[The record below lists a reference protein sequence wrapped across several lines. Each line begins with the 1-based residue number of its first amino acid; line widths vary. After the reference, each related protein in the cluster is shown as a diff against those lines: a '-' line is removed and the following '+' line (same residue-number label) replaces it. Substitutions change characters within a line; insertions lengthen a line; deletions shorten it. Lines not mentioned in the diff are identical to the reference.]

1 MQRYPSFKTS
11 VLSRLFGRFARKK
24 FPSFF
29 QSFINQTYVRCMNVD
44 LRAFKNA
51 ASYESLNALFTR
63 KFVTPRSFDTDAS
76 VFISPCDG
84 KVSAYGTIQNDTALQ
99 IKGFDYRIGALL
111 SDYVSKNNRQKL
123 QNGVFINVYLSP
135 KDYHRYHAPLDMRI
149 AKAVHIPGKL
159 YPVNLSWLKKVDEL
173 FIENERVVL
182 ECYTKND
189 HVFYMV
195 FVGALN
201 VGKIVFHFDPSIQTN
216 ASSKLQRYYY
226 YTDLHVKKGDEIGLF
241 EMGSTIVML
250 FEPNA
255 LEWDFSAVDNVTF
268 GQTLGRVR
276 RHEPNEHYQT
286 IAAESTADA
295 SVP

>member
-1 MQRYPSFKTS
+1 
-11 VLSRLFGRFARKK
+11 
-24 FPSFF
+24 
-29 QSFINQTYVRCMNVD
+29 MNVD
-44 LRAFKNA
+44 LRAFQNA

-63 KFVTPRSFDTDAS
+63 KIVTPRSFDTDERAL
-76 VFISPCDG
+76 ISPCDA
-84 KVSAYGTIQNDTALQ
+84 KISACGTIEADTALQ
-99 IKGFDYRIGALL
+99 IKGFSYRIGALL
-111 SDYVSKNNRQKL
+111 SDYVSKSMKQKL
-123 QNGVFINVYLSP
+123 QNGVFMNFYLSP

-159 YPVNLSWLKKVDEL
+159 YPVNLTWLQKVDEL

-201 VGKIVFHFDPSIQTN
+201 VGKMVFHFDRSIQTN

-226 YTDLHVKKGDEIGLF
+226 YPDLNVKKGDEIGLF

-250 FEPNA
+250 FEPNV
-255 LEWDFSAVDNVTF
+255 LECDFSAVDCVTF

-276 RHEPNEHYQT
+276 GNEPNEQHQT
-286 IAAESTADA
+286 VASEPIADA